1 MKKLLLVIGLGFACS
16 VAFGQAVMVRA
27 PKGTPVPPEMKR
39 SGAEAEKAMAE
50 AKVVVPISMPEVS
63 VPNRHSEV
71 KRMDRK
77 FTGAQGAGIVANA
90 GQQAMSASQVV
101 KTAKFQQEQRRKP
114 LSMWV
119 YLVSAAL
126 GLGLAFWVRNWLNR
140 IAPSPGRRRKMSR
153 KFEESPFDQSFLR

>member
-1 MKKLLLVIGLGFACS
+1 MKKLLLVLGLGFACS
-16 VAFGQAVMVRA
+16 LAFGQAVMVRA
-27 PKGTPVPPEMKR
+27 PQGTAVPAEMKR

-50 AKVVVPISMPEVS
+50 AKVIVPISMPEVS

-71 KRMDRK
+71 QRMERK

-101 KTAKFQQEQRRKP
+101 KTAKFQQEQKRKP

-126 GLGLAFWVRNWLNR
+126 GLGLAWWLRSWINR
-140 IAPSPGRRRKMSR
+140 VAPNPARRRKMSR
-153 KFEESPFDQSFLR
+153 KYEDSPFEQSFLR